1 MKFPS
6 SISPRA
12 PSSRWGRIG
21 RSGRGVALA
30 VAVVLSLGW
39 SPQTTRQVAWSAV
52 AFFPPDLENQVRRNH
67 RRFDQGIQRGLEAP
81 PAWRAGSP
89 GRLETAIQSQVSTCV
104 AGLREPIP
112 LDSLVEELGV
122 LATWVV
128 DANDP
133 LAVAHDDVR
142 EADYSAEYSRYVT
155 TIMGRMRLV
164 HYGLDPDLVYRRD
177 LDRAL
182 VAMMARSRE
191 LYPFVGAEF
200 YRTGALRRASS
211 FDDRSLAFGVAAVAL
226 SHAMTDVSNLAAY
239 IWRGGGGLVPTPMP
253 TPTGHIGPT
262 VTLAPLD
269 GGFPDRDRPDRGKP
283 VLPPSSIQ
291 LPPP

>member
-1 MKFPS
+1 MV
-6 SISPRA
+6 IPREA
-12 PSSRWGRIG
+12 ATRRGRAG
-21 RSGRGVALA
+21 RLGRGVTLALA
-30 VAVVLSLGW
+30 VLLNLGW
-39 SPQTTRQVAWSAV
+39 SAQTTRHVAWSAV
-52 AFFPPDLENQVRRNH
+52 DFFPPDLENQVRRNH

-89 GRLETAIQSQVSTCV
+89 GRLEDAIQAQVSVCV
-104 AGLREPIP
+104 EGLRKPVP

-133 LAVAHDDVR
+133 LAVAHDDAR
-142 EADYSAEYSRYVT
+142 EAEYSAEYARYVT
-155 TIMGRMRLV
+155 TAMGRMRLV

-177 LDRAL
+177 LDRAVGGML
-182 VAMMARSRE
+182 VRSRE

-200 YRTGALRRASS
+200 YRTGALRSASS
-211 FDDRSLAFGVAAVAL
+211 FDDRSLAFGVAAIAL
-226 SHAMTDVSNLAAY
+226 SHAMTDLSNLAAY
-239 IWRGGGGLVPTPMP
+239 IWQGGGGLVPTPVP

-269 GGFPDRDRPDRGKP
+269 GGFPDRGRSARGKP
-283 VLPPSSIQ
+283 VMPPSSIV